1 MRPVGYLVI
10 AYPGVSH
17 TFVMREVQA
26 LRRAGTAIRTY
37 SVHRSGPSDILSV
50 DDAHEA
56 STTTALLPV
65 PPLQMIAITGLAV
78 LRHPVAVTSALA
90 ASLRRGA
97 GWRGRLWQFFYF
109 VEALLLWHYCRRD
122 GVRHLHAHFANN
134 AADIARTTTDLG
146 QRVDG
151 PRTWSWSFTMHG
163 PTEFAAPERFG
174 LAGKVRDASFVA
186 CISDYCRARLADV
199 ADLPDSERLLLV
211 RCGLELSRFPVVDRE
226 HGDGPLRVLC
236 VGRLVEEKGQR
247 LLVQAVA
254 QLAHG
259 GLEVELVLVGAG
271 PQQAAIEA
279 EIRRLDV
286 EPLVT
291 LTGAVGQDEIGAW
304 YAWADVF
311 ALLSF
316 AEGLPVVLMEAMA
329 TGLPVVT
336 TEIAGI
342 PELVEDGVSGFV
354 VPAGDVPRATAA
366 LRALAADRELAARL
380 GASARRSVEKQ
391 HDVDQ
396 CVVPLAA
403 VFSRWAAG

>member
-1 MRPVGYLVI
+1 V
-10 AYPGVSH
+10 
-17 TFVMREVQA
+17 
-26 LRRAGTAIRTY
+26 
-37 SVHRSGPSDILSV
+37 
-50 DDAHEA
+50 
-56 STTTALLPV
+56 
-65 PPLQMIAITGLAV
+65 
-78 LRHPVAVTSALA
+78 

-97 GWRGRLWQFFYF
+97 GWKGRLWQFFYF
-109 VEALLLWHYCRRD
+109 VEALLLWHHCRRD
-122 GVRHLHAHFANN
+122 EVRHLHVHFANN

-151 PRTWSWSFTMHG
+151 PGTWSWSFTMHG
-163 PTEFAAPERFG
+163 PTEFESPERFG

-186 CISDYCRARLADV
+186 CISHYCRTRIGAVAGLADT
-199 ADLPDSERLLLV
+199 ERLPLV
-211 RCGLELSRFPVVDRE
+211 RCGLELSRFPVAGRGHV
-226 HGDGPLRVLC
+226 DGPLRVLC

-247 LLVQAVA
+247 LLVRAVA
-254 QLAHG
+254 ELSQG
-259 GLEVELVLVGAG
+259 GLDVELVLVGAG
-271 PQQAAIEA
+271 PQRAAIEA

-286 EPLVT
+286 EHLVT

-329 TGLPVVT
+329 TGLPVVA

-366 LRALAADRELAARL
+366 LRTLAADRALAGRFGANAR
-380 GASARRSVEKQ
+380 ASVEKQ

-396 CVVPLAA
+396 CVVPLADA
-403 VFSRWAAG
+403 FSRWTAG